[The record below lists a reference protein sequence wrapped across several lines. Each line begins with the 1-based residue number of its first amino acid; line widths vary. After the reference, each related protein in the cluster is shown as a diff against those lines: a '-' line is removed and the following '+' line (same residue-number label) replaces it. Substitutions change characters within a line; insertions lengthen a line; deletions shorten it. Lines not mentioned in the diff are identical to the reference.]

1 MPEHRQ
7 EFQRELEAIEAKV
20 IEMFAVVAEDLSEA
34 TRALVSDDVRVADVL
49 AERGQVI
56 DAVYPDIEQLASRE
70 IAMQAPV
77 ASDLRFLL
85 SVLQIVP
92 ELARSHHLVVHI
104 ARRGERI
111 LSEDLSPRCRALFE
125 REGNLASAMWRE
137 AADSW
142 YQRDRSAVVAL
153 GKRDEEMDELHT
165 GLIAELAAGRM
176 ALQVTMDMTLVARF
190 YERLGDHAVNV
201 AKRVVYL
208 AGSQR

>member
-7 EFQRELEAIEAKV
+7 EFQRELEAIEANI

-34 TRALVSDDVRVADVL
+34 TRALVSDDVQVAELL

-56 DAVYPDIEQLASRE
+56 DALYPEIEQLASRE
-70 IAMQAPV
+70 IALQAPV

-104 ARRGERI
+104 AHRGEHI
-111 LSEDLSPRCRALFE
+111 LSEDLSPRCRGLFE

-142 YQRDRSAVVAL
+142 YQRRGGARQASRGRRRSRSLMIFRSAELRQRTYGSPARASRIASGRSCRSLTMIVT
-153 GKRDEEMDELHT
+153 GTPEE
-165 GLIAELAAGRM
+165 
-176 ALQVTMDMTLVARF
+176 
-190 YERLGDHAVNV
+190 
-201 AKRVVYL
+201 
-208 AGSQR
+208 